1 MALWGTADGIYSPGT
16 VAVDYSAETITGTG
30 TSFRSAGI
38 STGTVIVIGVGATFG
53 QAVISGITSEKLI
66 SIATTQYLSGA
77 VISGVGYTLTQKP
90 IYTLEDSNYDLTP
103 TDSTG
108 LSNAIF
114 GVDTYE
120 QDAVNASGSQYH
132 SAHAGW
138 VGVHTYVD
146 MHGNY
151 RVKSETLVAFS
162 GITTGIPSYTATGD
176 AADDVTYYPDVYIL
190 ISSQPSSVTGI
201 ATTSATTFA
210 VTAASVPSGTV
221 LGYQWQYASS
231 VGAAY
236 TNLTN
241 GGIYSNVTTATVGIG
256 STTITATRPNGFY
269 YRVGISTTNVTTV
282 YSTPASLTYS

>member
-16 VAVDYSAETITGTG
+16 VAVDYATETIIGTG
-30 TSFRSAGI
+30 TSFGAAGI
-38 STGTVIVIGVGATFG
+38 STGTVIVIGVGGTFG
-53 QAVISGITSEKLI
+53 QAVVSGVTSERVI
-66 SIATTQYLSGA
+66 SIATTQYLSGLA
-77 VISGVGYTLTQKP
+77 ISGVGYTFTQKP
-90 IYTLEDSNYDLTP
+90 IYTLEDTNYDLTP

-108 LSNAIF
+108 LYNAIF

-120 QDAVNASGSQYH
+120 QDATRATGSQYH
-132 SAHAGW
+132 SAHVGW
-138 VGVHTYVD
+138 VGIHTYID

-162 GITTGIPSYTATGD
+162 GITTGTPTYTSIGD
-176 AADDVTYYPDVYIL
+176 AADDIYYPDVYIS
-190 ISSQPSSVTGI
+190 ISSQPSNVTGI

-231 VGAAY
+231 VGAGY

-269 YRVGISTTNVTTV
+269 YRVGISTTNVATV

>member
-38 STGTVIVIGVGATFG
+38 ATGTVIVIGVGATFG
-53 QAVISGITSEKLI
+53 QAVISDITSETLI

-108 LSNAIF
+108 LYNAIF

-162 GITTGIPSYTATGD
+162 GITTGTPTYAATGD
-176 AADDVTYYPDVYIL
+176 APDDITYYPDVYIS

-221 LGYQWQYASS
+221 LVYQWQYASS

-282 YSTPASLTYS
+282 YSSAASLTYS

>member
-16 VAVDYSAETITGTG
+16 VAVDYATETITGTG
-30 TSFRSAGI
+30 TSFGAAGI
-38 STGTVIVIGVGATFG
+38 STGTVIVIGVGGTFG
-53 QAVISGITSEKLI
+53 QAVVSGVTSERVI
-66 SIATTQYLSGA
+66 SIATTQYLSGLA
-77 VISGVGYTLTQKP
+77 ISGVGYTFTQKP
-90 IYTLEDSNYDLTP
+90 IYTLEDTNYSILGVGNTI
-103 TDSTG
+103 
-108 LSNAIF
+108 NAIF

-120 QDAVNASGSQYH
+120 QDAVNATGSQYH

-138 VGVHTYVD
+138 VGIHTYID

-162 GITTGIPSYTATGD
+162 GITTGTPSYTSTGD
-176 AADDVTYYPDVYIL
+176 ASDDIVYYPDVYIS

-231 VGAAY
+231 VGAGY

-282 YSTPASLTYS
+282 YSSAASLTYS

>member
-16 VAVDYSAETITGTG
+16 VAVDYATETITGTG
-30 TSFRSAGI
+30 TSFGSAGI
-38 STGTVIVIGVGATFG
+38 STGTVIVIGVGGTFG
-53 QAVISGITSEKLI
+53 QAVISGVTSERVI

-90 IYTLEDSNYDLTP
+90 IYTLEDTNYSILGVGNTI
-103 TDSTG
+103 
-108 LSNAIF
+108 NAIF

-138 VGVHTYVD
+138 VGIHTYID

-162 GITTGIPSYTATGD
+162 GISTGTPSYTSSGD
-176 AADDVTYYPDVYIL
+176 ASDDIIYYPDVYIS

-210 VTAASVPSGTV
+210 VTADSVPSGTV

-231 VGAAY
+231 VGAGY

-269 YRVGISTTNVTTV
+269 YRVGISTTNVATV